1 MRFHPVLGITAFVA
15 VTSAKP
21 VSHHDLPIATVKNGT
36 YAGVHSGS
44 YNQDFFLGVPY
55 AQSPIGNIRF
65 RTPQSLNATWVGTK
79 PAYTYS
85 DACIGYGTD
94 DFAYNRSEDCLY
106 LNVVRPSHTDE
117 KLPVLVWIHGGG
129 LIEGSAVDQRYN
141 LSFIVQQSSAIGKP
155 IIGVSLNYRLGVF
168 GFLNS
173 IEIANSGDTNL
184 GLKDQRLALNWIQ
197 ENIDGFGGDPTR
209 VTIWGESAGAFSVG
223 FHLTAFGGRD
233 DGLFR
238 GAIMDSG
245 SPIFY
250 RPVFPSQHFQSSY
263 NQLLNITGCNSSTDS
278 LECLRHIPINQL
290 NKMFSASP
298 NLWAA
303 FSPSNDGDFIQGS
316 GAELLSK
323 GKFVHVPI
331 LTGTNTDEGTYFAL
345 QPPTPKNISTDAEF
359 TSYLQDVQGLAV
371 ALVQQVVKVYPDIPS
386 AGIPSVPTL
395 PKDYRPGYP
404 YGAQWRRIAA
414 YLGDS
419 VIIAHKRLTSQ
430 IWTAA
435 GLEVYSYR
443 FDIIPASIPNIFGVS
458 HVQEIPF
465 VFFNLEGIGY
475 NKDNLSPWNGT
486 QNPFEN
492 KGADYVEAA
501 RLMSSSWVS
510 FVHDLDPNSFRM
522 SSCSTDKHS
531 VPIWPPY
538 SKGGK
543 NGTNF
548 VFRSRFESHLEPDD
562 FRFKAINLLT
572 AATRTQ
578 ATWED

>member
-1 MRFHPVLGITAFVA
+1 MRLQSVLGIAAFVA
-15 VTSAKP
+15 LASSKP
-21 VSHHDLPIATVKNGT
+21 IAHHDLPVATAKNGT
-36 YAGVHSGS
+36 YTGVYSTP

-55 AQSPIGNIRF
+55 AQPPIDSLRF
-65 RTPQSLNATWVGTK
+65 RTPQSLNTTWSDKK
-79 PAYTYS
+79 PADTYS

-94 DFAYNRSEDCLY
+94 DSAYKTSEDCLY
-106 LNVVRPSHTDE
+106 LNIVRPSHTNE

-129 LIEGSAVDQRYN
+129 LIDGSAVDQRYN
-141 LSFIVQQSSAIGKP
+141 LSFIVQQSKAIGKP
-155 IIGVSLNYRLGVF
+155 IIGVSLNYRLGVL

-173 IEIANSGDTNL
+173 LGIADSGDTNI

-197 ENIDGFGGDPTR
+197 ENIHGFGGDPTR

-250 RPVFPSQHFQSSY
+250 RPVFPPQHFQSSY
-263 NQLLNITGCNSSTDS
+263 DQLLNVTGCNSSTNS
-278 LECLRHIPINQL
+278 VQCLRGVPIDHL
-290 NKMFSASP
+290 NKIFSASP
-298 NLWAA
+298 TLWAA

-316 GAELLSK
+316 GADLLSS

-331 LTGTNTDEGTYFAL
+331 LTGTNTDEGTYFAS

-359 TSYLQDVQGLAV
+359 TSYLQDVQGLPAAFV
-371 ALVQQVVKVYPDIPS
+371 HQVVKAYPDIPS
-386 AGIPSVPTL
+386 DGIPGVPTL
-395 PKDYRPGYP
+395 PTDYRPGYP
-404 YGAQWRRIAA
+404 YGSQWRRVAA

-419 VIIAHKRLTSQ
+419 VIIAHKRSTSQ

-435 GLEVYSYR
+435 GLDVYSYR
-443 FDIIPASIPNIFGVS
+443 FDIIPASIPDIFGVS

-465 VFFNLEGIGY
+465 VFFNLGGVGY
-475 NKDNLSPWNGT
+475 EKGNLSPWNGT
-486 QNPFEN
+486 QKPFEN
-492 KGADYVEAA
+492 KGADYIEAA

-510 FVHDLDPNSFRM
+510 FVHDQDPNSSRT
-522 SSCSTDKHS
+522 SDCSADKHPL
-531 VPIWPPY
+531 PIWPPY

-548 VFRSRFESHLEPDD
+548 VFQSNFQSHLESDN
-562 FRFKAINLLT
+562 FRFKAINLLA
-572 AATRTQ
+572 AATHTQ
-578 ATWED
+578 GTSR